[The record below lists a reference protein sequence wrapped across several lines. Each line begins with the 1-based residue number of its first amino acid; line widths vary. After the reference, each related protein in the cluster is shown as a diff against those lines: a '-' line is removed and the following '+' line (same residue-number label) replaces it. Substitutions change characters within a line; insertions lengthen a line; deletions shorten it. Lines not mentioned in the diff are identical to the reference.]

1 MPNGLISSPP
11 TRRAVDDGAAVSR
24 PWAGWFGQAFRLL
37 FAMGQ
42 SGTTANRPT
51 EGLWPGRPYFD
62 TTLGMPI
69 WVNASG
75 TGWVKADGT
84 AA

>member
-1 MPNGLISSPP
+1 MADLINSPP
-11 TRRAVDDGAAVSR
+11 TRNPVDDDVTVTR
-24 PWAGWFGQAFRLL
+24 PWAAWFGQAYRLL
-37 FAMGQ
+37 FALGQ

-51 EGLWPGRPYFD
+51 EGLWPGRGYFD

-69 WVNASG
+69 WYTGS
-75 TGWVKADGT
+75 GWVKADGT